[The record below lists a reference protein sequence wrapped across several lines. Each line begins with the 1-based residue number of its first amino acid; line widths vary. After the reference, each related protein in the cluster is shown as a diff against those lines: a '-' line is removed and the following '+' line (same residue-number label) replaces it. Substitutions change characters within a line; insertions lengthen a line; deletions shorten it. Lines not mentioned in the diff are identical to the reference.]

1 MVKSRNRISVLGIA
15 VLLGMM
21 TLSGCAT
28 HKYVRQEIGKV
39 TPQIEQ
45 ANTAIKENA
54 ERIDA
59 VDRRATQGIQ
69 GAQTAATNAQQAADR
84 ANGAAETAQNAA
96 QAAQRQADTANQ
108 GVQQANTRIGTIE
121 TRINSLDNYTASE
134 SQSVTF
140 RNDSAVLTDEA
151 KATLDRIAGSV
162 AGQHGGY
169 LIELQGFTDD
179 RGANNYNDAL
189 SQRRAEAALRYLV
202 SKNVPLFRI
211 SIVGLGEANPVA
223 DNKTRAGRDQNRR
236 VEVRVL
242 KSGGAGTATN

>member
-1 MVKSRNRISVLGIA
+1 MVSSTNRFSVLGIA
-15 VLLGMM
+15 VLLGII

-28 HKYVRQEIGKV
+28 HKYVKQQIGTI

-45 ANTAIKENA
+45 ANNQIKENA

-84 ANGAAETAQNAA
+84 ANGAAQTAQTAA

-108 GVQQANTRIGTIE
+108 AAQQASNRINGIE
-121 TRINSLDNYTASE
+121 TRINSLDNYTQSE
-134 SQSVTF
+134 SQTITF
-140 RNDSAVLTDEA
+140 KNNSAVLSDEA
-151 KATLDRIAGSV
+151 KATLDRIASTV
-162 AGQHGGY
+162 SGQKSGY

-179 RGANNYNDAL
+179 RGAANYNDAL

-202 SKNVPLFRI
+202 SKNVPLFRV
-211 SIVGLGEANPVA
+211 SIVGLGETNPIA

-242 KSGGAGTATN
+242 KSAAAGAATN

>member
-1 MVKSRNRISVLGIA
+1 MVSASNRFSVLGIA
-15 VLLGMM
+15 VLVGIV

-28 HKYVRQEIGKV
+28 HKYVRTEIGKI

-45 ANTAIKENA
+45 ANAAIKENG

-84 ANGAAETAQNAA
+84 ANGAAQTAQNAA
-96 QAAQRQADTANQ
+96 QAADRKADTANT
-108 GVQQANTRIGTIE
+108 GVQQANTRIGGLE

-134 SQSVTF
+134 TQAVTF
-140 RNDSAVLTDEA
+140 KNNSAVLSDEA
-151 KATLDRIAGSV
+151 KATLDRIAGTVS
-162 AGQHGGY
+162 GQRAGY
-169 LIELQGFTDD
+169 LIEIQGFTDD

-202 SKNVPLFRI
+202 SKNVPLFRV

-223 DNKTRAGRDQNRR
+223 DNKTRTGRDQNRR

-242 KSGGAGTATN
+242 KSGGGTATN